1 MKTFRPAGSS
11 ASKHCLYLAAGLIA
25 LCAPLAA
32 TNAQRAAVSI
42 EPVPTTPIADGFTFA
57 AVGDFIYLRPMLATV
72 EKQSPDMLAI
82 LRGANVAFANFESSS
97 FNLNNFKGSPQAES
111 GGTWMLG
118 EPRIITDAVK
128 MGIDIV
134 GRANNHA
141 TDWGVEGLL
150 ATDAH
155 LDEAGLVHS
164 GTGPNLSAARAPA
177 YLDTPQ
183 GRVGIVSA
191 SSTFTP
197 MSRAADPATGVAGR
211 GGVNYIRTEKIG
223 LVSPTDL
230 AILARLAGSKGGNTV
245 RFNGMAYRAATAP
258 LPAGTQMVTH
268 FEINR
273 ADEKANLL
281 AVQQAK
287 ENGNFVVFSLHNHE
301 NGGTATIPADFAP
314 EIAHKLIDAGA
325 DVFVGHGP
333 HVLRGIE
340 IYKGKPIFYSLG
352 NFAMMNNS
360 LDVIPGEM
368 YEDYGIAPG
377 SATVPGL
384 LQARNAQ
391 SFADNVIFEAVIAV
405 SRFVGGNVQEIRLY
419 PLDLGTAL
427 KGAGRGVPR
436 LADAVVGR
444 RILERLQTLS
454 APYGTTIT
462 IEKNVG
468 IIRVGMAH

>member
-1 MKTFRPAGSS
+1 M
-11 ASKHCLYLAAGLIA
+11 SKGWLYLAAGLA
-25 LCAPLAA
+25 VLGAPLAGA
-32 TNAQRAAVSI
+32 SAQRAPVSI
-42 EPVPTTPIADGFTFA
+42 DPVPSTPIADGFTFA

-72 EKQSPDMLAI
+72 EKQSPDMLAV
-82 LRGANVAFANFESSS
+82 LRGANVTFANFESSS
-97 FNLNNFKGSPQAES
+97 FNLNTFKGAPQAES

-150 ATDAH
+150 ATNAN

-164 GTGPNLSAARAPA
+164 GTGASLSAARAPA
-177 YLDTPQ
+177 YLDTAQ

-211 GGVNYIRTEKIG
+211 GGVNYLRTEKIG
-223 LVSPTDL
+223 LISPTDL
-230 AILARLAGSKGGNTV
+230 AVLARLAGSKGGNTV
-245 RFNGMAYRAATAP
+245 RFNGMAYRASTAP
-258 LPAGTQMVTH
+258 LPATGAQMVTH
-268 FEINR
+268 FEINA

-281 AVQQAK
+281 SVQQAK

-301 NGGTATIPADFAP
+301 NGGNPTIPADFVP
-314 EIAHKLIDAGA
+314 DFAHKLIDSGA

-340 IYKGKPIFYSLG
+340 IYKGRPIFYSLG

-360 LDVIPGEM
+360 LDVIPAEM
-368 YEDYGIAPG
+368 YEDYGVAPG
-377 SATVPGL
+377 TATVPGL

-391 SFADNVIFEAVIAV
+391 SFSDNVIFEAVIAV
-405 SRFVGGNVQEIRLY
+405 SRFVGGNVQEVRLY
-419 PLDLGTAL
+419 PLDLGTSL
-427 KGAGRGVPR
+427 KGAGRGVPK

-444 RILERLQTLS
+444 RILERLQKLS
-454 APYGTTIT
+454 APFGTTIT

-468 IIRVGMAH
+468 IIRPGAAH